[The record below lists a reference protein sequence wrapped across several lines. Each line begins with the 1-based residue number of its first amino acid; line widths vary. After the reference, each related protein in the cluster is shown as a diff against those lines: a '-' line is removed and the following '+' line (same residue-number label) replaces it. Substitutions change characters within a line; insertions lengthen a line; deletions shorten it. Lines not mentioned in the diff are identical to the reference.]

1 MNVIYHSNI
10 IMFFVHLWYKHFGRE
25 YEKLPFGMIFCASYH
40 TFTRNV
46 FLKMFII
53 HVMTKKGQNINYQI

>member
-1 MNVIYHSNI
+1 MNVILSFKYHYVL
-10 IMFFVHLWYKHFGRE
+10 VHFWYKHFGRA

-46 FLKMFII
+46 FLKMFKI
-53 HVMTKKGQNINYQI
+53 HVMIKKG